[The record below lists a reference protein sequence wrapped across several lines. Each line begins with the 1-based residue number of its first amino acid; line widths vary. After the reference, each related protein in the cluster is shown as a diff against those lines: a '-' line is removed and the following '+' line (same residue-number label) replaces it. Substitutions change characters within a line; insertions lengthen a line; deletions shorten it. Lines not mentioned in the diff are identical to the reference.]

1 MAIQLRR
8 AGLRA
13 QIAVL
18 GVSGALLLGLI
29 YADGA
34 RTQAALQQVADSSAH
49 LHLAMITVDRALAV
63 ARQAETDFLIHRRE
77 ALIAT
82 RERALAEAGEAL
94 TLVEQHAAE
103 MPSDDPLRRA
113 DAIRPSLNLY
123 ATRFQNV
130 AAAQR
135 TLGFNETQGLQG
147 RLREAVHQVEAR
159 LAQSDLLPLN
169 ALMLTMRR
177 HEKDFMLRGG
187 DKYVDALRESVDAF
201 EQALKGAPLAETTRA
216 ELRERI
222 RTYEQGFLAYAAGA
236 DTLKEEAADL
246 DTIVQR
252 LQPLTTEVRRTIE
265 SLNAQAQSAIAASR
279 ETTTRRMLWAIALT
293 VLCTGLLSLWVGQ
306 RISRPLGMMARAME
320 ALASG
325 DLAVTVPTLRR
336 RDELGAIAAAFAVFH
351 AKMVEN
357 RDLTAE
363 RLAER
368 LRSEAE
374 RRQAMLAL
382 ADRLETE
389 VGGATRDL
397 AEAAARMQ
405 HEAQVVS
412 GAVAQT
418 GERAVS
424 VAATSE
430 QTSANVHQV
439 SAATEE
445 LTASIGEISAQVTLS
460 AQATRVAL
468 QEAGRTG
475 TAVRDLAGTM
485 DRVGEVVGLI
495 AGIAD
500 QTNLLALN
508 ATIEA
513 ARAGESGRSFAV
525 VATEVKAL
533 AGQTARATGDIR
545 DQIAAIRDAMAEAI
559 GAASGIEHR
568 VGEMST
574 IAEAIAATME
584 QQSAAVRDIAGHV
597 VRAATGTQLVSG
609 TIAGV
614 SSDVDRAAGA
624 ASGVSAAARSV
635 ADRSRVLADDVSR
648 FLVHVR
654 AA

>member
-34 RTQAALQQVADSSAH
+34 RTQAALQQHADGSAH

-77 ALIAT
+77 ALIET
-82 RERALAEAGEAL
+82 RERALAETGEAL
-94 TLVEQHAAE
+94 TLVEQRAAE
-103 MPSDDPLRRA
+103 VPSDDPLRRA

-159 LAQSDLLPLN
+159 LAQSDLISLN

-265 SLNAQAQSAIAASR
+265 SLNAQSQSAIAASR

-368 LRSEAE
+368 LRSEAGAL
-374 RRQAMLAL
+374 RRMGRTDEAL
-382 ADRLETE
+382 AVLDGVPE
-389 VGGATRDL
+389 GGPIR
-397 AEAAARMQ
+397 
-405 HEAQVVS
+405 
-412 GAVAQT
+412 
-418 GERAVS
+418 
-424 VAATSE
+424 
-430 QTSANVHQV
+430 N
-439 SAATEE
+439 
-445 LTASIGEISAQVTLS
+445 EI
-460 AQATRVAL
+460 
-468 QEAGRTG
+468 
-475 TAVRDLAGTM
+475 
-485 DRVGEVVGLI
+485 
-495 AGIAD
+495 
-500 QTNLLALN
+500 
-508 ATIEA
+508 
-513 ARAGESGRSFAV
+513 
-525 VATEVKAL
+525 
-533 AGQTARATGDIR
+533 
-545 DQIAAIRDAMAEAI
+545 
-559 GAASGIEHR
+559 
-568 VGEMST
+568 
-574 IAEAIAATME
+574 
-584 QQSAAVRDIAGHV
+584 
-597 VRAATGTQLVSG
+597 
-609 TIAGV
+609 
-614 SSDVDRAAGA
+614 
-624 ASGVSAAARSV
+624 
-635 ADRSRVLADDVSR
+635 
-648 FLVHVR
+648 
-654 AA
+654 